1 MLQLF
6 IEYCQKIFNK
16 KKKKEKERLFKETRM
31 RRLLARWNQQTI
43 QTIRARTKDREGK
56 TRAKEKRVQLFNAYL
71 PQAACHAVPPFRETK
86 INYCSA
92 VFVARR
98 GAVNPAVSLFMPPPY
113 TPVIHHHLPNIIF

>member
-16 KKKKEKERLFKETRM
+16 KKKRKGATFQRNSDEKASRSLK
-31 RRLLARWNQQTI
+31 QTI